1 MIKKHFR
8 VITNNPLVKEELSN
22 KEDIC
27 YFEATYEDI
36 LLEVRAYIYDGYKLL
51 SHPLSGSVKPGETPY
66 KSVLIST
73 KKEAVDIQS
82 ARIIEQAL
90 ETRKKFVDRTKDL
103 KESVLSDFQM
113 VDMTLLESALE
124 SANRL

>member
-36 LLEVRAYIYDGYKLL
+36 LLEVRACIYDGYKLL
-51 SHPLSGSVKPGETPY
+51 SHPLSGSCPLKKPT
-66 KSVLIST
+66 V
-73 KKEAVDIQS
+73 QS
-82 ARIIEQAL
+82 APYR
-90 ETRKKFVDRTKDL
+90 RPYDHRY
-103 KESVLSDFQM
+103 
-113 VDMTLLESALE
+113 
-124 SANRL
+124 R

>member
-36 LLEVRAYIYDGYKLL
+36 LLEVRAYIYEGYKLL

-73 KKEAVDIQS
+73 KKESVDIQS

>member
-1 MIKKHFR
+1 M
-8 VITNNPLVKEELSN
+8 
-22 KEDIC
+22 
-27 YFEATYEDI
+27 
-36 LLEVRAYIYDGYKLL
+36 
-51 SHPLSGSVKPGETPY
+51 SGSVKPGETPY

-90 ETRKKFVDRTKDL
+90 ETRRKFVDKTKGL

>member
-36 LLEVRAYIYDGYKLL
+36 LLEVRACIYDGYKLL

-73 KKEAVDIQS
+73 KKETVDIQS

-90 ETRKKFVDRTKDL
+90 ETRRKFVDRTKGL